1 VSQLSTHAGDFM
13 VTGRLIAGSFTPPSD
28 SVSDASVVAAA
39 GVQASKLEHQYE
51 PVFSQEGGT
60 NAAAEVR
67 VVHVVKGATADLVSF
82 HAGSVVAAT
91 STGTCTVDLKK
102 NGTTCLSAPIT
113 LDSSNTAYTVEA
125 GTLSVLTA
133 AAGDVLTV
141 TVAGVSGT
149 NLPQGVFARL
159 VIREDAQ

>member
-1 VSQLSTHAGDFM
+1 MTLSIQSGDLQ
-13 VTGRLIAGSFTPPSD
+13 VTGRLIAGQFSPPSQCVVAD
-28 SVSDASVVAAA
+28 SIQAAA
-39 GVQASKLEHQYE
+39 GVEASKLEHQYE

-67 VVHVVKGATADLVSF
+67 VVHVVKGATADIVSF

-102 NGTTCLSAPIT
+102 NGTTVLSGVIT
-113 LDSSNTAYTVEA
+113 LDSTNTAYVVEA
-125 GTLSVLTA
+125 GTLSVTTA
-133 AAGDVLTV
+133 VAGDVFTV
-141 TVAGVSGT
+141 VIAGVSGS
-149 NLPQGVFARL
+149 NLPQGVFARA